1 MSSLLYRI
9 GRFAGRHPW
18 RVLAAWALVAA
29 SALLLDTSYGGENSE
44 TFRLPGAESQ
54 RAADALEERFPQ
66 QSVITSNVIF
76 HADGG
81 LTGPEARAAV
91 SESVAR
97 LAEVPHTIGVSD
109 PFAAEAPTLS
119 ADGTTAFATLAH
131 DIGTIGVAEFDAAHA
146 ATATARAAGV
156 QVEYDGN
163 LGYAK
168 GDAEPGSEKI
178 GVAVAIVVL
187 AVAFGSLVAMSLP
200 IVTSLVA
207 ILVGV
212 SGIGLLAGRMDVPE
226 IANVVA
232 LMLGLGVGID
242 YALFIL
248 ARHRQ
253 NLAAGMPVPEAIGRA
268 NAAAGLSVLF
278 AGVTVVVA
286 IAGLQVAGIPML
298 TTMGWASAF
307 MVVIAM
313 LAAVTLL
320 PGLLGLVGRRVNSAR
335 LPFVKQQRPANDP
348 TSSSARWAA
357 RVVARP
363 VRYGVAAA
371 VALGV
376 LAIPL
381 FSMHLGF
388 ADAGNDGRS
397 TTTRRA
403 YDLLAER
410 YGPGV
415 NGPLQIVLEGDAAA
429 GDGAGL
435 RAVESALR
443 TAAGVASV
451 APAVVSPA
459 GDLAVF
465 AVTPTTSPQESATYE
480 LVQRLR
486 DDVLPGAV
494 SGSGLRAGVTGNT
507 ALTGDVSS
515 RLQERMPWFLGA
527 VIGLSFVLL
536 TILFRSVLVPLKA
549 ALLNVLSVGAAY
561 GVLVAVFQWGWGS
574 GLIGVEEK
582 VPIMPLAPMLMFAI
596 LFGLSID
603 YEVFLLSRI
612 REQWLRHR
620 QPRRAIVEGVGST
633 ARVITSAAL
642 IMISVFGAFILM
654 SDVTTKMFGVG
665 LSVAVLLD
673 VTLVR
678 MVLVPAAMSLLGER
692 AWSLPGWLDRV
703 LPRIELEGHG
713 DDDGVGRTVSGVVS
727 GAGSSGA
734 DEAGDEAGDEPEP
747 QRSPALI

>member
-1 MSSLLYRI
+1 VSSLLYRI

-18 RVLAAWALVAA
+18 RVLAAWVLIAA
-29 SALLLDTSYGGENSE
+29 SAFLLNSSFGGKSTE
-44 TFRLPGAESQ
+44 TFRLPGVESQ
-54 RAADALEERFPQ
+54 RAADALAERFPQ
-66 QSVITSNVIF
+66 QSIVTSNVIF
-76 HADGG
+76 HDDGG
-81 LTGPEARAAV
+81 LTRPEIRAAV
-91 SESVAR
+91 AESVGR
-97 LAEVPHTIGVSD
+97 LADVPHTIAVTD

-119 ADGTTAFATLAH
+119 ADGTTAFATIAH
-131 DIGTIGVAEFDAAHA
+131 DTDTIGPAEFDAADA

-156 QVEYDGN
+156 QVEYDSV

-200 IVTSLVA
+200 IVTSLIA
-207 ILVGV
+207 ILIGV
-212 SGIGLLAGRMDVPE
+212 SGIGVLSGLMDVPK
-226 IANVVA
+226 IANIVA

-253 NLAAGMPVPEAIGRA
+253 NLAEGMPVHESIGRA
-268 NAAAGLSVLF
+268 NATAGLSVLF

-335 LPFVKQQRPANDP
+335 LPFVKQRGANSPA
-348 TSSSARWAA
+348 SRSARWTA

-363 VRYGVAAA
+363 VRYALAA
-371 VALGV
+371 VAVLGV
-376 LAIPL
+376 LAVPL
-381 FSMHLGF
+381 SAMHLGF
-388 ADAGNDGRS
+388 AGPGNDGPS
-397 TTTRRA
+397 TTTRKA
-403 YDLLAER
+403 YDLIAEA
-410 YGPGV
+410 YGPGS
-415 NGPLQIVLEGDAAA
+415 NGPVQVVLEGDATS
-429 GDGAGL
+429 GDGAPLRGVAAAL
-435 RAVESALR
+435 RA
-443 TAAGVASV
+443 TDGVASV
-451 APAVVSPA
+451 APAVVSPD
-459 GDLAVF
+459 GHLAVF
-465 AVTPTTSPQESATYE
+465 AVTPTTGPQDWGTDD
-480 LVQRLR
+480 LVERIR
-486 DDVLPGAV
+486 TDVLPDAV
-494 SGSGLRAGVTGNT
+494 STTGLQGSVTGAT
-507 ALTGDVSS
+507 ALSGDVSS

-527 VIGLSFVLL
+527 VIGISFVLL
-536 TILFRSVLVPLKA
+536 MILFRSILVPLKA

-574 GLIGVEEK
+574 GLIGVEQK

-612 REQWLRHR
+612 REQYLRHGR
-620 QPRRAIVEGVGST
+620 PREAIVEGVGAT

-678 MVLVPAAMSLLGER
+678 MVLVPAAMSLLGHR
-692 AWSLPGWLDRV
+692 AWWLPTWLDRA
-703 LPRIELEGHG
+703 LPFIDLEGHR
-713 DDDGVGRTVSGVVS
+713 DDSRPSPTAVT
-727 GAGSSGA
+727 
-734 DEAGDEAGDEPEP
+734 AGDPDRVQEKDEVE
-747 QRSPALI
+747 RSPALI